1 MFPRYYYNIAAYV
14 LLAACVQ
21 CAIEPTGTDRAQV
34 LLGRL
39 WEAARI
45 RATELRSQEGD
56 TEPGAW
62 SAADMMAKAI
72 DYTRDQLEKP
82 PLDRVE
88 YNLIL
93 LREAIEVLSRNLSE
107 TTGKRCSVSS
117 KINLVPVQGERYT
130 RIKVVDDPTKV

>member
-1 MFPRYYYNIAAYV
+1 MSPLFYHSI
-14 LLAACVQ
+14 AACVFLTACVH
-21 CAIEPTGTDRAQV
+21 CATEPTGTDRAQV

-39 WEAARI
+39 WEAARM

-93 LREAIEVLSRNLSE
+93 LREAIEALSRNLSE
-107 TTGKRCSVSS
+107 STGKQYSTS
-117 KINLVPVQGERYT
+117 INLVPVQGERYT
-130 RIKVVDDPTKV
+130 RIKVAEKSNNV

>member
-1 MFPRYYYNIAAYV
+1 MLHMYP
-14 LLAACVQ
+14 LLLCV
-21 CAIEPTGTDRAQV
+21 CVSADIDKAQI

-39 WEAARI
+39 WDAARS

-56 TEPGAW
+56 LEPGAW

-88 YNLIL
+88 YN
-93 LREAIEVLSRNLSE
+93 
-107 TTGKRCSVSS
+107 
-117 KINLVPVQGERYT
+117 
-130 RIKVVDDPTKV
+130 

>member
-1 MFPRYYYNIAAYV
+1 M
-14 LLAACVQ
+14 
-21 CAIEPTGTDRAQV
+21 
-34 LLGRL
+34 
-39 WEAARI
+39 

-93 LREAIEVLSRNLSE
+93 LREAIEALSRNLSE
-107 TTGKRCSVSS
+107 STGKQYSTS
-117 KINLVPVQGERYT
+117 INLVPVQGERYT
-130 RIKVVDDPTKV
+130 RIKVAEKSNNV

>member
-1 MFPRYYYNIAAYV
+1 MYP
-14 LLAACVQ
+14 LLLCV
-21 CAIEPTGTDRAQV
+21 CVSADIDKAQI

-39 WEAARI
+39 WDAARS

-56 TEPGAW
+56 LEPGAW

-88 YNLIL
+88 YNLVIL
-93 LREAIEVLSRNLSE
+93 RDAIESLSSNLAQA
-107 TTGKRCSVSS
+107 TGTMCPLST
-117 KINLVPVQGERYT
+117 KIKLLPVQGPRYT
-130 RIKVVDDPTKV
+130 RIKDSND